1 MDLTGG
7 EREQEFRV
15 EGKGGMRGSQGVGA
29 GRGGKRGFYLNSIEN
44 FVNNGGG
51 QRNFVKNRKNVE

>member
-1 MDLTGG
+1 MGGLDLTGG
-7 EREQEFRV
+7 EREQEFGV
-15 EGKGGMRGSQGVGA
+15 EGRA
-29 GRGGKRGFYLNSIEN
+29 GGKGGFYLNSIEN

>member
-7 EREQEFRV
+7 KREQEFRV
-15 EGKGGMRGSQGVGA
+15 EGKGGGVVRGW
-29 GRGGKRGFYLNSIEN
+29 GRPGGDGKRGFYLNSIEN